1 MFELQYQTSRLTL
14 QLKVDA
20 TMLWAIVQVLILVG
34 QILSGTIR

>member
-20 TMLWAIVQVLILVG
+20 TMLWAIVQVLVLAAQTLNDI
-34 QILSGTIR
+34 IT

>member
-20 TMLWAIVQVLILVG
+20 TMLWTIIQVLVLATQTLNDFIA
-34 QILSGTIR
+34 